1 MSITESEA
9 QAIAVR
15 AVELALARLPLPSAV
30 TLTEAARMLNICR
43 DTARKLNLPRNCA
56 APRRAIGHRALPLPR
71 NDHGAGGRS
80 LPGWSISAEDGRW
93 PGAPSSAARAGV
105 AHSRARLSRRSQ
117 SSTGA

>member
-56 APRRAIGHRALPLPR
+56 GLIPYEAVL
-71 NDHGAGGRS
+71 
-80 LPGWSISAEDGRW
+80 
-93 PGAPSSAARAGV
+93 AARA
-105 AHSRARLSRRSQ
+105 AR
-117 SSTGA
+117 